1 MYYFPI
7 LLKISKESVNLT
19 IQFYLPTVCLVG
31 LISKE
36 FSVRSLALCQILTY
50 TTRKSTHNVN
60 FWHLPSVVVTGF
72 EVPARVV
79 VSKADVVAVD
89 TTPVTIIIIIT
100 FQESKISG
108 CFSKGNVTMS

>member
-1 MYYFPI
+1 MYYVPV
-7 LLKISKESVNLT
+7 LLKIPKESFNLT

-50 TTRKSTHNVN
+50 TTRKITHNVH
-60 FWHLPSVVVTGF
+60 FLHLPSVVASGL

-89 TTPVTIIIIIT
+89 TTPVIIIT
-100 FQESKISG
+100 ITK
-108 CFSKGNVTMS
+108 